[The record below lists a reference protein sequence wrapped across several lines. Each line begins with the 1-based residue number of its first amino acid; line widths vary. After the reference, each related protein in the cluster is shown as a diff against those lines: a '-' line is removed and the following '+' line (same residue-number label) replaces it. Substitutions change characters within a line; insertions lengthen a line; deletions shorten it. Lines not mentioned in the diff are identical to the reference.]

1 MLRLLRR
8 WVLTVKRDKDG
19 NFVKCKAR
27 WVLRGFQDN
36 QKDSQQTDSPAATRP
51 GFRLMTAVAANN
63 YWDLKHIDLKTAFL
77 QGETFDDNRNVV
89 CQLPPEAGH
98 PPNVVARMKRPAYG
112 LNDAPRRW
120 FNVVDKHL
128 VSYGLSP
135 TRADRCCYVLYKKR
149 ANANTEPNRK
159 TGTTDIFP
167 LEQAL
172 EYLQDPIQGSP
183 AKGKTVSGIVCLHV
197 DDLYMAGDTNFFK
210 TVIARLRKDFQ
221 VGSEDLND
229 IEFCGQRIKWKFD
242 AHGNKTHIT
251 VDQKKCIDELHEL
264 SFDKSLADGTACT
277 PTLHTGYRSVLGM
290 LNWLQ
295 SRTQFHIAYSF
306 SRCASAA
313 AAPTIA
319 HCRALNKIVRQVK
332 ASPVMSHF
340 WPLNTKNGPLR
351 IVAFPDASYRN
362 NEDKSS
368 QMAQVVFIC
377 EARTS
382 GRTDVRGT
390 LIDYESH
397 KIKRSTQSTTV
408 AELTACMRSHGHSQ
422 FVRGL
427 YMDLTG
433 DDLEIHI
440 RTDANNLVTTAK
452 TTSS

>member
-1 MLRLLRR
+1 M
-8 WVLTVKRDKDG
+8 
-19 NFVKCKAR
+19 KCKAR

-89 CQLPPEAGH
+89 CQLPPEAGRL
-98 PPNVVARMKRPAYG
+98 PNVVARMNRPAYG

-397 KIKRSTQSTTV
+397 KIKRSTRSTTV
-408 AELTACMRSHGHSQ
+408 AELTACMRCHGHSQ